1 MLQQRPFMRPF
12 GGLCLI
18 WLTLNLPLLL
28 NIRVLP
34 WDAMI
39 QFYPTVFYNT
49 HSLRMGLWPWW
60 NPYIYS
66 GYPQIA
72 DPQGMLFS
80 PLLMMWMLLRKAP
93 GASWFAWGVLLH
105 LLMGGTTML
114 ALLKRS
120 GANAF
125 GALIGATVFMAGGV
139 AASRMEHTPILLAY
153 AYAPLVLLA
162 LRYFLKAPDWRRGLL
177 LGVCAGAMVTQLV
190 QLTYLLALMLV
201 AYAASA
207 SVMHWRGYGAA
218 ERRRWFGGML
228 LAMLCALA
236 IGLPQLLFTWAYTT
250 LSNRATLPLAA
261 SAVASLDWRAL
272 LTFFDPNALHA
283 LRGSYSGPADRV
295 EAYLYIGAL
304 PTLLLAGVGAAWRQP
319 LQRRQLTFF
328 AVVAALAFLYMLG
341 VNTPFYPWLYAWLPG
356 VQQFRRPSDAAYLLN
371 FALAICSGLAA
382 SHFRF
387 DSRRHIAILLA
398 IAALWLTL
406 SSLPMHRT
414 NALWHGE
421 SLIAAIIA
429 LLAFWRLR
437 RAGTTLRT
445 ATWLLVLLVVDYR
458 CFNLDGT
465 FNEGPDK
472 AQTFLHDATT
482 DFLVKRM
489 QPLPGTLSQRIES
502 IDAGTQ
508 WDNLVVLRNLQS
520 TQGYNPLRYGLYDRW
535 YGARSNGGGFDN
547 APSRVNTPF
556 NTAPDSKLSDL
567 LGVRY
572 VIKGHESEATPWSAP
587 SGYEKIFADSQ
598 THSEVWQN
606 DKAYPRWL
614 NPTRAIVLSPRQL
627 PSPSA
632 FEATDFRSTLW
643 LTPRDAEDWRADKNL
658 TNRCTAQLA
667 IADVQATPTQLFMRT
682 RSSGAG
688 WLVLSELDFPGWVA
702 DADGVNLTIHRANG
716 MFRAVCVPAGHH
728 TVRLVFHPWTMVAD
742 VWRSTHADAV
752 NR

>member
-1 MLQQRPFMRPF
+1 MLQHRPFVRLF
-12 GGLCLI
+12 AGLCLI

-39 QFYPTVFYNT
+39 SSYPTVYFNA

-80 PLLMMWMLLRKAP
+80 PLLMAWMLLRRAP

-105 LLMGGTTML
+105 LLMGGTAML

-125 GALIGATVFMAGGV
+125 GALVGATVFMAGGV

-153 AYAPLVLLA
+153 AYAPLVLLV
-162 LRYFLKAPDWRRGLL
+162 LRHFLQAPDWRRGLL
-177 LGVCAGAMVTQLV
+177 LGLVAGAMVTQLV
-190 QLTYLLALMLV
+190 QLTYVLTLMMV
-201 AYAASA
+201 AYAAGA
-207 SVMHWRGYGAA
+207 SVTHWRDYGAA
-218 ERRRWFGGML
+218 ARWRWFVGML
-228 LAMLCALA
+228 LAILFASA

-250 LSNRATLPLAA
+250 LSNRATLPLATSA
-261 SAVASLDWRAL
+261 SASLDWRAL

-295 EAYLYIGAL
+295 EAYLYIGAM
-304 PTLLLAGVGAAWRQP
+304 PTLMLAGIGMAWREP
-319 LQRRQLTFF
+319 PQRRQLIFF
-328 AVVAALAFLYMLG
+328 AAVAVIAFFYMLG
-341 VNTPFYPWLYAWLPG
+341 VNTPFYAWLYAWLPG

-371 FALAICSGLAA
+371 FSLAMFSGLAA
-382 SHFRF
+382 SHFRL
-387 DSRRHIAILLA
+387 DSRRHVATLLA
-398 IAALWLTL
+398 VAALWLTL
-406 SSLPMHRT
+406 SSLPMHHTYAR
-414 NALWHGE
+414 WHGE
-421 SLIAAIIA
+421 SLIAAVVA
-429 LLAFWRLR
+429 VLAFWRLR
-437 RAGTTLRT
+437 RTDTTLRT

-472 AQTFLHDATT
+472 AKIFLHDATA
-482 DFLVKRM
+482 DFLSARM
-489 QPLPGTLSQRIES
+489 QPAPGTLPARLEPV
-502 IDAGTQ
+502 DAGSQ
-508 WDNLVVLRNLQS
+508 WDNLVVLRDLQS

-535 YGARSNGGGFDN
+535 YGARGNGSGFDG
-547 APSRVNTPF
+547 APSRVNTLF

-572 VIKGHESEATPWSAP
+572 VIDVHKTETTLWPAP

-598 THSEVWQN
+598 THNEVWQN

-614 NPTRAIVLSPRQL
+614 NPTHAIALSPWQL

-632 FEATDFRSTLW
+632 FDATDFRTTVW
-643 LTPRDAEDWRADKNL
+643 LTPRDTEDQRTGENVA
-658 TNRCTAQLA
+658 TACTAQLA
-667 IADVQATPTQLFMRT
+667 VADVQATPTQLSMRT
-682 RSSGAG
+682 QSSGAG

-702 DADGVNLTIHRANG
+702 DVDGASLTIHRANG
-716 MFRAVCVPAGHH
+716 MFRAVCVPAGLH
-728 TVRLVFHPWTMVAD
+728 VIRFVFHPWTMVAD
-742 VWRSTHADAV
+742 VWRQRS
-752 NR
+752 R